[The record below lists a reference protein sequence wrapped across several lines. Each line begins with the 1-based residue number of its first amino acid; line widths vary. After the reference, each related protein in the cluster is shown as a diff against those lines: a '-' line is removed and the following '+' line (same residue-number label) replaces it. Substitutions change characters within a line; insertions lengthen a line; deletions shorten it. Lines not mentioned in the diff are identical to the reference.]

1 MLSAIPNKLIT
12 FNLRLMFHV
21 QFSLSVHEVSHD
33 RKGARST
40 FIKVH
45 LYGGK
50 TARMWRIGLGTMS

>member
-1 MLSAIPNKLIT
+1 
-12 FNLRLMFHV
+12 MFHV